1 MKLPRNFQARERRTR
16 WTDTRLWRGSRQV
29 ERRRKL
35 RVRKAEWTDRPTLHG
50 NCERHR
56 HGVVGCARIVKE
68 TPNGAENTDFSASSF
83 LSFFFFSPSSFLPR
97 DISSNSVPTGLSK
110 LCRVAY
116 WTHQD
121 CVPLAPFFLP
131 SRGKVET
138 LGEMDG
144 EGEKGGERIGGFY
157 YLNISTNIHASASS
171 RENALATDVNVTAS
185 FHEQNRFSRKWG
197 SLERNYIH
205 YILERNRSPNSI
217 PLLFRKTK
225 LCKNWKSVRYR
236 YDRNLCERKKKKQGQ
251 MKRERRSYYE
261 LEAKTVSWEWWWCGR
276 EMRTVSLLR
285 FEIRMHSGWLLSPAS
300 DMYAGDVNTGFGILR
315 Q

>member
-205 YILERNRSPNSI
+205 YILERNSKEIVRPTAFPYYFEKRNCARI
-217 PLLFRKTK
+217 ERVFVTATIETRVKEIK
-225 LCKNWKSVRYR
+225 KEKKNRDKW
-236 YDRNLCERKKKKQGQ
+236 
-251 MKRERRSYYE
+251 RENDARITS
-261 LEAKTVSWEWWWCGR
+261 
-276 EMRTVSLLR
+276 
-285 FEIRMHSGWLLSPAS
+285 
-300 DMYAGDVNTGFGILR
+300 
-315 Q
+315 

>member
-1 MKLPRNFQARERRTR
+1 MEHVWKWNCREISKRVNEELGERIRASEGDHVR
-16 WTDTRLWRGSRQV
+16 WKGGGSCEFERLNGP
-29 ERRRKL
+29 
-35 RVRKAEWTDRPTLHG
+35 TDRPTLHG

-116 WTHQD
+116 WTRQD
-121 CVPLAPFFLP
+121 CVPLPPFFLP

-205 YILERNRSPNSI
+205 YILERNSKEI
-217 PLLFRKTK
+217 
-225 LCKNWKSVRYR
+225 VRPTAFPY
-236 YDRNLCERKKKKQGQ
+236 YFEKRNCARIERVFVTATIETCVKEKKKNRDKW
-251 MKRERRSYYE
+251 RENDARITS
-261 LEAKTVSWEWWWCGR
+261 
-276 EMRTVSLLR
+276 
-285 FEIRMHSGWLLSPAS
+285 
-300 DMYAGDVNTGFGILR
+300 
-315 Q
+315 